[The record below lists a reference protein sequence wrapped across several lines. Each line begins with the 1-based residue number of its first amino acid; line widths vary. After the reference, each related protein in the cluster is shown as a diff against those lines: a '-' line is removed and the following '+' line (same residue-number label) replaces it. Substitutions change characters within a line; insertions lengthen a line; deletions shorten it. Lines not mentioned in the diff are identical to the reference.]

1 MIVRLYLSLDG
12 LCHDILSKREHVG
25 GSTSC
30 AEVTRDET
38 RTKANT
44 RRCAQTLIH
53 KYHSVKKKQKQKS
66 TNKKLKNIKY
76 KKKELK
82 SEKRK
87 KSNKIKSKIFE
98 KKE

>member
-12 LCHDILSKREHVG
+12 LCHDILSQREHVG

-53 KYHSVKKKQKQKS
+53 KYHSFKKKRK
-66 TNKKLKNIKY
+66 NKKVQT
-76 KKKELK
+76 K
-82 SEKRK
+82 S
-87 KSNKIKSKIFE
+87 
-98 KKE
+98 